1 MIDYTLQV
9 QTEKVIF
16 ITLGILGCVC
26 LSLTAFLSC
35 WMCQNRG
42 VGVSYYGTTSL
53 PMPEAL
59 EQLSADG
66 IMIDTCRIRAF
77 QFGDE
82 VIYVKISPSIETL
95 VDQQPES
102 LSSLDDVRHMLEPY
116 SEDDGHTLAMS
127 GVIIDE

>member
-1 MIDYTLQV
+1 MKVMSVIRFKPKPENYEEFINI
-9 QTEKVIF
+9 QTSRNAKKRQEFPNQKRW
-16 ITLGILGCVC
+16 L
-26 LSLTAFLSC
+26 
-35 WMCQNRG
+35 
-42 VGVSYYGTTSL
+42 
-53 PMPEAL
+53 
-59 EQLSADG
+59 
-66 IMIDTCRIRAF
+66 F